1 LEIVGKMKRFN
12 HCESLYWVFTQVCND
27 QCDHCYNMSGPQGER
42 MTDEECLAIIRNM
55 PDEIDRLI
63 LSGGEPLAMKKQLF
77 LILEEINR
85 KYKGNIQ
92 VMLQTNGDLLTA
104 EILDQLLA
112 KGVTRIDIA
121 SIDRYHK
128 FAGARIDELIKLFDS
143 RSMSAEE
150 TAPLIEKD
158 NYVKDNVSFGF
169 WGATDDMWLG
179 GNWARGRAM
188 EKNNW
193 KRDPNHNFCSI
204 LSGGRGFLGGTE
216 LPQEISIQLWK
227 INPCCPG
234 TKFPMGDARV
244 EKVVDVLDKVSKI
257 SVFKKINEGDPL
269 AMGES
274 IGISPEYARER
285 TESLQ
290 NICLWCDEFFER
302 HYDMQQLKPR
312 LFDPSAKPEE
322 AAAMIHLP
330 VIKSKIT

>member
-1 LEIVGKMKRFN
+1 MKDYN

-27 QCDHCYNMSGPQGER
+27 QCDHCYNMSGPQGGR
-42 MTDEECLAIIRNM
+42 MTDQECKDIIQNM

-77 LILEEINR
+77 LILDEINL
-85 KYKGNIQ
+85 KYKGNSQ

-104 EILDQLLA
+104 EILDQLLE

-128 FAGARIDELIKLFDS
+128 FAGARVDQLIQLFES
-143 RSMSAEE
+143 RGMGAEE

-158 NYVKDNVSFGF
+158 NYVQDKLSFGF
-169 WGATDDMWLG
+169 WGATDDLWLG

-193 KRDPNHNFCSI
+193 KRDPNHNFCRI

-244 EKVVDVLDKVSKI
+244 EKVVDILEKVSKL

-274 IGISPEYARER
+274 IGISTEYARER
-285 TESLQ
+285 TEKLQ
-290 NICLWCDEFFER
+290 NICLWCDEFFEV
-302 HYDMQQLKPR
+302 HYDMRHLKPKP
-312 LFDPSAKPEE
+312 FDPSVNPNKA
-322 AAAMIHLP
+322 
-330 VIKSKIT
+330 